1 MKIEIPWFSNFF
13 RFVLKEYLLA
23 INYQQGCF
31 SALYSKKCENVA
43 NDKYSVFFAVD
54 LIGKNPD
61 LQEKHAFYCRQIII
75 IIIIMIIS

>member
-43 NDKYSVFFAVD
+43 NDKCSDFFAVD

-61 LQEKHAFYCRQIII
+61 LQEEYAFYCRQIII
-75 IIIIMIIS
+75 TMIIS

>member
-31 SALYSKKCENVA
+31 SALFSKKCENVV
-43 NDKYSVFFAVD
+43 NDKYSDFFAVD

-61 LQEKHAFYCRQIII
+61 LQGKHAFYCRQIII
-75 IIIIMIIS
+75 IMIIS